1 MQHMS
6 ESVFGGLCLIVGT
19 SQQVAIKGETTD
31 IEEMV
36 LRELARR
43 NDFTNNLYMMLSG
56 SRKGG
61 FRLEGSDT
69 DVILAQFFQSY
80 QLSVTVSILPHTRYN
95 LISL

>member
-56 SRKGG
+56 SRKEG

-69 DVILAQFFQSY
+69 DVIVWLNFFK
-80 QLSVTVSILPHTRYN
+80 V
-95 LISL
+95 IS